1 MFSITIRP
9 TRKVNR
15 YTQGEIVTQ
24 SQLKSPLVPAFFFCY
39 LYDIGEVMSS
49 FYTLKPLNL

>member
-24 SQLKSPLVPAFFFCY
+24 SQLKSPLVPAFFFVICT
-39 LYDIGEVMSS
+39 
-49 FYTLKPLNL
+49 TLEKLCHHSIP